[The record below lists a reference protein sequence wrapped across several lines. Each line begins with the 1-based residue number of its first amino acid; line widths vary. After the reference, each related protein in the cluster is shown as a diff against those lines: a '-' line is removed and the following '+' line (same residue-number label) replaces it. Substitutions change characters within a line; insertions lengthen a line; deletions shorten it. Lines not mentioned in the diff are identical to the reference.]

1 MIQNSQDTV
10 LSIFSALT
18 AYLLLTSSGW
28 TYVSY
33 FVLLVLIRFMLQLRE
48 PEKLKANKD
57 FFVCVVGSG
66 IAGICMGKKLEDV
79 GIKYVILEKASSLG
93 GTWWENIYPGI
104 ACDVPSHLYSFS
116 FYKNPN
122 WSKMYSPGKEIYS
135 YLSEVAS
142 YFNVL
147 PKIKFNTKVVCTT
160 WQSKMGKWEIKLS
173 DNSSIFANVLVTATG
188 QLHVPNTPDFP
199 GKDNFKGDSFHTA
212 EWKANFNPEGKS
224 IGLIGTGASAVQAVP
239 NLVKQGAKELT
250 VFQRTPCWSFPRFEF
265 FFSEKAK
272 YIFQYVPFIGTA
284 LRYIIYWLQEGLFVI
299 MICKQNIV
307 TSWLNGMM
315 RDLTKR
321 WYKMKIDD
329 PELLK
334 ALTPKFPM
342 GSKRITPSDEY
353 IATYN
358 KPNAHLVLD
367 KIETFTEDGIRTTN
381 QKEYK
386 FDTIVFATGF
396 NMIKNANPFEIYG
409 VDEKPLKEIFDD
421 TPKAYMGCTH
431 PNLPNFFFL
440 NGPGTGLGHSSMVF
454 MIECQADYAIDGIKQ
469 LVKLRAKSFKLKDD
483 SLERYWSWSQ
493 KQMKELVFG
502 SHSPVTGWYRNEKG
516 VNWTLYPGSLTRF
529 WWTTK
534 NFNLLD
540 YEIRY

>member
-1 MIQNSQDTV
+1 MIHNSQDTV
-10 LSIFSALT
+10 LSIICSFT
-18 AYLLLTSSGW
+18 AYYLLMSSGW
-28 TYVSY
+28 TYLSY
-33 FVLLVLIRFMLQLRE
+33 ITFLVVLHFILQLRE
-48 PEKLKANKD
+48 PEKLHTKD
-57 FFVCVVGSG
+57 EFSVCVVGSG
-66 IAGICMGKKLEDV
+66 IAGICMGKKLNDV
-79 GIKYVILEKASSLG
+79 GIDYVILDKASSLG
-93 GTWWENIYPGI
+93 GTWFENIYPGI

-122 WSKMYSPGKEIYS
+122 WSKMYSPGKEIQS
-135 YLSEVAS
+135 YLTEVAS

-147 PKIKFNTKVVCTT
+147 PKMKFNTKVDNVA
-160 WQSKMGKWEIKLS
+160 WIPKMGKWEIKLDDTS
-173 DNSSIFANVLVTATG
+173 TIYANVLVTATG
-188 QLHVPNTPDFP
+188 QLHVPNTPDFL
-199 GKDNFKGDSFHTA
+199 GKDKFVGESFHTA
-212 EWKANFNPEGKS
+212 EWKASFDPNGKS

-239 NLVKQGAKELT
+239 NIVKQGVKELT

-272 YIFQYVPFIGTA
+272 FVFQYAPFVGTT
-284 LRYIIYWLQEGLFVI
+284 LRYMIYWAQETLFLV
-299 MICKQNIV
+299 MICKPNIL
-307 TSWLNGMM
+307 TRWLNGMM
-315 RDLTKR
+315 RDLTRK
-321 WYKMKIDD
+321 WYKMNIDD

-353 IATYN
+353 VATYN
-358 KPNAHLVLD
+358 KPFVHLVLD
-367 KIETFTEDGIRTTN
+367 KIETFTENGIRTTN

-386 FDTIVFATGF
+386 FDTIVYATGF
-396 NMIKNANPFEIYG
+396 NMIKNANPFDIRG
-409 VDEKPLKEIFDD
+409 LDEKPLREIFED

-454 MIECQADYAIDGIKQ
+454 MIECQADYAIDGIRHLIKF
-469 LVKLRAKSFKLKDD
+469 RAKSFKLRED
-483 SLERYWSWSQ
+483 SLKRYWDWTQ

-529 WWTTK
+529 WWTTRK
-534 NFNLLD
+534 FDLQD